1 MIKRIEARGSIEI
14 AKRTL
19 SRCGMVMKYGIA
31 HGYRYDNPAG
41 DLTYALKSKKVQNLA
56 SLPATEMPEFL
67 TYYEYAVYV
76 WERVKGVMENS
87 RIYNEADAGKLAR
100 YCVLQAQ
107 FEESIIYSNCE
118 KENEEIDTD
127 EDGDNKHHFGASK
140 LAQLRL
146 LERDLYLDPEMRAKI
161 GNKKKKASNPFAE
174 LMKK

>member
-1 MIKRIEARGSIEI
+1 MANRQLGLDVHKLNGTYRKDRHEKI
-14 AKRTL
+14 AEDGKIDIPDQ
-19 SRCGMVMKYGIA
+19 Y
-31 HGYRYDNPAG
+31 P
-41 DLTYALKSKKVQNLA
+41 
-56 SLPATEMPEFL
+56 EMPEFL

-76 WERVKGVMENS
+76 WDRVKGVMESS

-107 FEESIIYSNCE
+107 FEESVIYSNCE
-118 KENEEIDTD
+118 KDDEEIDTD

-161 GNKKKKASNPFAE
+161 GTKKKKVSNPFAD
-174 LMKK
+174 LAGR